1 MTIYLQDLSECSL
14 LHCVTPAPL
23 EFGDDE
29 PLQETKSVKPKFLLS
44 HGGGISFNDDDICEF
59 FIQLL
64 ILKKKG
70 KFLKEKSL
78 QILMS
83 H

>member
-1 MTIYLQDLSECSL
+1 MTIFVQDLSECSL

-44 HGGGISFNDDDICEF
+44 HGVVVMILMMMMLCEIF
-59 FIQLL
+59 QLL

>member
-1 MTIYLQDLSECSL
+1 MTIFVQDLSECSL

-44 HGGGISFNDDDICEF
+44 HGGAVM
-59 FIQLL
+59 
-64 ILKKKG
+64 
-70 KFLKEKSL
+70 
-78 QILMS
+78 ILMMMMMRVFS
-83 H
+83 C

>member
-1 MTIYLQDLSECSL
+1 MTIFVQDLSECSL

-44 HGGGISFNDDDICEF
+44 HGGVLILMMMICESF
-59 FIQLL
+59 SF
-64 ILKKKG
+64 
-70 KFLKEKSL
+70 SC
-78 QILMS
+78 
-83 H
+83 

>member
-29 PLQETKSVKPKFLLS
+29 PLQETKSVKP
-44 HGGGISFNDDDICEF
+44 NF
-59 FIQLL
+59 FCLMVVIM
-64 ILKKKG
+64 
-70 KFLKEKSL
+70 
-78 QILMS
+78 ILMMMMMMMIHES
-83 H
+83 FSVVDSEEER